1 MDSRSNM
8 RQAFLK
14 IVSAFIKEIETS
26 KSTAIPKMETNSKTK
41 TFIAVLRHDLGTFT
55 ELSERLAYLDEIDKL
70 LKAKKV
76 QMTNC
81 HYV

>member
-1 MDSRSNM
+1 M

-14 IVSAFIKEIETS
+14 IVSSFTKEIKTS
-26 KSTAIPKMETNSKTK
+26 KSTAIPTMEGNDNTN
-41 TFIAVLRHDLGTFT
+41 TFIAALQHD
-55 ELSERLAYLDEIDKL
+55 LAYLANPSDRVTYLDEVSEL

-76 QMTNC
+76 QMTNR

>member
-14 IVSAFIKEIETS
+14 IVSAFIKEIETG
-26 KSTAIPKMETNSKTK
+26 KSTSIPKMETNSKTK

-76 QMTNC
+76 QMTNR

>member
-1 MDSRSNM
+1 M

-14 IVSAFIKEIETS
+14 IVSAFIKEIQTS
-26 KSTAIPKMETNSKTK
+26 KSTTIPTMEGNSNTK
-41 TFIAVLRHDLGTFT
+41 TFIAALQHDLGYFANSSDRLTY
-55 ELSERLAYLDEIDKL
+55 LSEVNEL

-76 QMTNC
+76 QMTNR

>member
-41 TFIAVLRHDLGTFT
+41 TFIAVLRHDLGYFANSSDRLTY
-55 ELSERLAYLDEIDKL
+55 LSEVNEL
-70 LKAKKV
+70 LKEKKV

>member
-41 TFIAVLRHDLGTFT
+41 TFIAVLRHDLGYFANSSDRLTY
-55 ELSERLAYLDEIDKL
+55 LSEVNEL
-70 LKAKKV
+70 LKEKKV
-76 QMTNC
+76 QMTNR